1 MKRYNIIF
9 LVDAAGEHVLTC
21 RRVKPPYE
29 GLLNLV
35 GGKALPGED
44 GLHAAYRE
52 LREET
57 GVTAAD
63 VALLTF
69 VVWRTEQIYWFNGTE
84 YKAAVEAGSERRKDF
99 AWRHFR
105 IFGWYALAQVVFCC
119 AMHLLGWP
127 WWIDIIVFCAGLC
140 AAAFAT
146 MPIKL

>member
-1 MKRYNIIF
+1 MELKKSYSGFVLWMLGYLAGMAAIIA
-9 LVDAAGEHVLTC
+9 LLPEDAAVMT
-21 RRVKPPYE
+21 RA
-29 GLLNLV
+29 LLCF
-35 GGKALPGED
+35 
-44 GLHAAYRE
+44 
-52 LREET
+52 
-57 GVTAAD
+57 TAAD

-84 YKAAVEAGSERRKDF
+84 YQAAVEAGSERRKDF

-105 IFGWYALAQVVFCC
+105 IFGWYALAQIVFCC

-127 WWIDIIVFCAGLC
+127 WWIDIIVFCVGLC